1 MSESLWDRMS
11 CGRWIGE
18 KWRSAVLDR
27 VPKLWAPKNVGKLS
41 SDLWKGPSMSKHI
54 IYYWWW
60 YNENY
65 TNPSSKQNDFLLLS
79 WPSDFRLGYHLPICM
94 VIRCR
99 RRKRIWL
106 LHLVQLITVCLYPWK
121 LSSRAMKM
129 REKKIVDCFTP
140 TPKQQVTH
148 MLRRYT
154 RDICAIQSY
163 RRDGANHLVTLRSV
177 IWPTCPEDDRQQSE
191 KGADRPR
198 RITLL
203 PSGWVIE
210 PITRVVDSSRYWR
223 PLIDKK

>member
-1 MSESLWDRMS
+1 MSESFWDRMS

-27 VPKLWAPKNVGKLS
+27 VPKLWASKNVGKLS
-41 SDLWKGPSMSKHI
+41 SDLWKGPSMSKHM

-65 TNPSSKQNDFLLLS
+65 TNYTKQNDFLLLS

-129 REKKIVDCFTP
+129 REKKNSRLLHSNAQTTGDAHAPSIHARHLRHSKLSARWREPSSDATKRHLANLSRGWP
-140 TPKQQVTH
+140 SAERKGGGSASKNHPSALWMGHWTH
-148 MLRRYT
+148 
-154 RDICAIQSY
+154 
-163 RRDGANHLVTLRSV
+163 H
-177 IWPTCPEDDRQQSE
+177 
-191 KGADRPR
+191 
-198 RITLL
+198 
-203 PSGWVIE
+203 
-210 PITRVVDSSRYWR
+210 
-223 PLIDKK
+223 